1 MSAPS
6 LAETPA
12 GVVFLKLL
20 RPADEAVGWGLSVLA
35 EELTPLAAGDELL
48 ESLLR
53 FRNPGE
59 KSYVHSEKNEI
70 RTYTKQREKNTEKKA
85 WLTEECWP
93 KIKGYCKGHCYG
105 KTYGQIGSPSHF
117 FGLFIIEII
126 FLTQNLFEKRQ
137 QSALMFVSSSKEG
150 ARIACAGGL
159 LSFSRSDV

>member
-12 GVVFLKLL
+12 GVEFLKLL

-59 KSYVHSEKNEI
+59 KSYVHSAKTEI
-70 RTYTKQREKNTEKKA
+70 RRNKKQWENIEKK
-85 WLTEECWP
+85 
-93 KIKGYCKGHCYG
+93 
-105 KTYGQIGSPSHF
+105 S
-117 FGLFIIEII
+117 
-126 FLTQNLFEKRQ
+126 
-137 QSALMFVSSSKEG
+137 
-150 ARIACAGGL
+150 
-159 LSFSRSDV
+159 